1 MGVKPCAMQ
10 DPVAITI
17 ETYSRIARGGVQPRS
32 ELQVDAARVE
42 AFLLRTGRPL
52 PRVVV
57 LGGSL
62 ALRCM
67 QVERCGGHA
76 TGVDASTEVI
86 ALARQLYPQGEFT
99 SGDVRALPVDTN
111 AFDGAWTESV
121 FAHIP
126 RKELAKALASV
137 HRALRPGGLL
147 YVRLPLG
154 DTEGFEDTPHGQ
166 IFRVRWDQQQFEL
179 AVAALDFAL
188 LESAS
193 LPGNEAGLTFRRE
206 Y

>member
-1 MGVKPCAMQ
+1 MQ

-17 ETYSRIARGGVQPRS
+17 ETYGRIARAAAQPRP
-32 ELQVDAARVE
+32 ELQMDAARVE
-42 AFLLRTGRPL
+42 SFLMRTGRPL

-57 LGGSL
+57 LGGNV

-67 QVERCGGHA
+67 QVDRCGGHA
-76 TGVDASTEVI
+76 TGVDASPEVI
-86 ALARQLYPQGEFT
+86 DLARQMYPQGEF
-99 SGDVRALPVDTN
+99 SVGDARALPVDTN

-126 RKELAKALASV
+126 RKDVARAMASV
-137 HRALRPGGLL
+137 HGALRPGGLL

-154 DTEGFEDTPHGQ
+154 DEEGFEMSAHGP
-166 IFRVRWDQQQFEL
+166 IFRVRWDAHQFEQ